1 MQSTAE
7 SLYDAQRE
15 EKHEKIESN
24 ERSRVP
30 NRAGQGQ
37 RDGVEACMNMHES
50 VHNITP
56 PYVNGGEKERER
68 PPIYPLL
75 PFSPLSQPDEPAFTF
90 IYISV
95 HLSHVDASWT
105 RHPSLSNIYFIF
117 FYHPRKRKSSIV
129 LWSPCV
135 DKTCDRCFCLFTKG
149 YRFGGRMI
157 WNWVNTL
164 LFRLLLLRELDS
176 DHIYLRW
183 SIFV

>member
-75 PFSPLSQPDEPAFTF
+75 PFSPLSQPRRACVY
-90 IYISV
+90 IY
-95 HLSHVDASWT
+95 L
-105 RHPSLSNIYFIF
+105 
-117 FYHPRKRKSSIV
+117 RKRSFKARGYILDPASLTFEYIFYFFLPLSKI
-129 LWSPCV
+129 LDRSLIALCGSH
-135 DKTCDRCFCLFTKG
+135 KTCDRCFCLFTI
-149 YRFGGRMI
+149 YRFGG
-157 WNWVNTL
+157 
-164 LFRLLLLRELDS
+164 
-176 DHIYLRW
+176 
-183 SIFV
+183 

>member
-90 IYISV
+90 IYINV

-105 RHPSLSNIYFIF
+105 RHPSYPFRIYILFFFITLEKENPRSF
-117 FYHPRKRKSSIV
+117 FDRPVWIPRLAIV
-129 LWSPCV
+129 AFVYSRRITDLE
-135 DKTCDRCFCLFTKG
+135 
-149 YRFGGRMI
+149 GG
-157 WNWVNTL
+157 
-164 LFRLLLLRELDS
+164 
-176 DHIYLRW
+176 
-183 SIFV
+183 

>member
-68 PPIYPLL
+68 DR
-75 PFSPLSQPDEPAFTF
+75 QF
-90 IYISV
+90 I
-95 HLSHVDASWT
+95 HF
-105 RHPSLSNIYFIF
+105 SLSRLSLNLTSLRL
-117 FYHPRKRKSSIV
+117 H
-129 LWSPCV
+129 
-135 DKTCDRCFCLFTKG
+135 LFT
-149 YRFGGRMI
+149 
-157 WNWVNTL
+157 
-164 LFRLLLLRELDS
+164 
-176 DHIYLRW
+176 
-183 SIFV
+183 

>member
-30 NRAGQGQ
+30 NRVGQGQ

-68 PPIYPLL
+68 DR
-75 PFSPLSQPDEPAFTF
+75 QF
-90 IYISV
+90 I
-95 HLSHVDASWT
+95 HF
-105 RHPSLSNIYFIF
+105 SLSRLSLNLTSLRL
-117 FYHPRKRKSSIV
+117 H
-129 LWSPCV
+129 
-135 DKTCDRCFCLFTKG
+135 LFT
-149 YRFGGRMI
+149 
-157 WNWVNTL
+157 
-164 LFRLLLLRELDS
+164 
-176 DHIYLRW
+176 
-183 SIFV
+183 